1 MAGPKNVDSRLTLR
15 RRTSC
20 RSGLA
25 PWRNQQRNAMRIAE
39 AQRRAACACAMRDKS
54 RLTATDVRRAHAVAP
69 KSISEV
75 FGERRWSQPWIGS
88 EWVADTRTDRDRSN
102 GVIWAGGAR
111 KDELKVIADDDDDR
125 ARCLDARCLSWT
137 WRELRTRFGLVRPGV
152 TPRGVTL
159 AIGAGG
165 VTYALEAA
173 QVRIVICGATFTACQ
188 RPIRRPRV
196 HCVVTPLYH
205 FE

>member
-125 ARCLDARCLSWT
+125 ARCLDARGLSWT
-137 WRELRTRFGLVRPGV
+137 WREQGSAWRHRHAARRDVDNRSGRCC
-152 TPRGVTL
+152 
-159 AIGAGG
+159 
-165 VTYALEAA
+165 ALNW
-173 QVRIVICGATFTACQ
+173 GK
-188 RPIRRPRV
+188 RRPR
-196 HCVVTPLYH
+196 CV
-205 FE
+205 